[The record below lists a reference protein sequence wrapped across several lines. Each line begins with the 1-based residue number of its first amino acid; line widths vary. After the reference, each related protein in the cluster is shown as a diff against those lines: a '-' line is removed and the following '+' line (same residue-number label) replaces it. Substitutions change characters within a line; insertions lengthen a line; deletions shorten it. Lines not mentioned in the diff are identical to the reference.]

1 MLYNH
6 IIFRDVGNTEFV
18 FHHQKNIIPLVA
30 SAGLSAAGS
39 LLGSVAGG
47 LFAKKGSDAAAKAS
61 LQATRE
67 TNAANLK
74 LAKYQ
79 NDWNVAQWNR
89 QNAYNTPAMQR
100 QRYEEAGINPYF
112 ALGNIQ
118 SGNAESLLSAD
129 MAKQQSGAEAYN
141 MQAQGAQQ
149 LGSAIS
155 TGVANATS
163 QFFNAQYQQEQTKA
177 LQIQNTE
184 NLLSMNKRVQG
195 LQYDNEAKRMSNELY
210 NANMQSLM
218 NITKNQER
226 ESYARVAQANLQTVG
241 SEYDVAAKAFTNK
254 FILPAQRNIAEMTIG
269 KMVTEIAYQ
278 KAQERWTEKQTALA
292 SKYAAAAMLS
302 ANASWLSSKASWSN
316 SLTNASSVD
325 SQNWYRT
332 QQNFRENQQSF
343 RENTRFGIES
353 KYLERSI
360 KVGVQQLESQYNFQN
375 AKENQWLHSGGFN
388 KFMWSAGESLN
399 HLNPFK
405 FFGK

>member
-1 MLYNH
+1 MLH
-6 IIFRDVGNTEFV
+6 IKFRDVGNTEFV
-18 FHHQKNIIPLVA
+18 FHHQKYIFPIGGA
-30 SAGLSAAGS
+30 LSAVGS
-39 LLGSVAGG
+39 LLGSVTGG
-47 LFAKKGSDAAAKAS
+47 LFANKGSDAAAKAS

-74 LAKYQ
+74 LAQYQ
-79 NDWNVAQWNR
+79 NDWNLAQWNR
-89 QNAYNTPAMQR
+89 QNAYNTPLAQR

-112 ALGNIQ
+112 ALGNISSGSAQ
-118 SGNAESLLSAD
+118 SVMSAD
-129 MAKQQSGAEAYN
+129 MANQQSGAEAYN
-141 MQAQGAQQ
+141 LQAQGAQQ

-155 TGVANATS
+155 SGVSNAS
-163 QFFNAQYQQEQTKA
+163 AQFFNAQYQQEQTKA

-195 LQYDNEAKRMSNELY
+195 LEYGNQAKKMANELY

-241 SEYDVAAKAFTNK
+241 SQFDVASKSFTNK
-254 FILPAQRNIAEMTIG
+254 FILPAQRDIAEMTIG

-278 KAQERWTEKQTALA
+278 KAQENWTKKQTALA
-292 SKYAAAAMLS
+292 SKYAAAALLS
-302 ANASWLSSKASWSN
+302 ANANWLSSKASWSN
-316 SLTNASSVD
+316 SLTNASSVA

-332 QQNFRENQQSF
+332 QQNFREEQSNY
-343 RENTRFGIES
+343 RDSTRFGIES

-360 KVGVQQLESQYNFQN
+360 KIGVEQLESQGAFQF
-375 AKENQWLHSGGFN
+375 AREKQWLHSGGFN
-388 KFMWSAGESLN
+388 KFMWSAGESLS
-399 HLNPFK
+399 HLTPFK

>member
-1 MLYNH
+1 MLQ
-6 IIFRDVGNTEFV
+6 IKFRDVGNTEFIP
-18 FHHQKNIIPLVA
+18 HQFKPII
-30 SAGLSAAGS
+30 GGILSAVGS
-39 LLGSVAGG
+39 IAGG
-47 LFAKKGSDAAAKAS
+47 AISKAGSDAAARAS

-74 LAKYQ
+74 LAQYQ

-89 QNAYNTPAMQR
+89 QNAYNTPLAQR

-112 ALGNIQ
+112 ALGNINSGSAQ
-118 SGNAESLLSAD
+118 SLNSAD

-141 MQAQGAQQ
+141 MMAAGSQQ
-149 LGSAIS
+149 LGSSI
-155 TGVANATS
+155 ANASS
-163 QFFNAQYQQEQTKA
+163 QFLNAQYQQEQTKA

-195 LQYDNEAKRMSNELY
+195 LEYDNQAKKMANELY

-241 SEYDVAAKAFTNK
+241 SQYDVASKAFTNK
-254 FILPAQRNIAEMTIG
+254 FILPAQRDIAQMTIG
-269 KMVTEIAYQ
+269 KMVSEIAYQ
-278 KAQERWTEKQTALA
+278 KAQQHWTEKQTALA

-302 ANASWLSSKASWSN
+302 ANANWLSSKAAWSN
-316 SLTNASSVD
+316 SLTNASSVA

-332 QQNFRENQQSF
+332 QQNFRENMSNF
-343 RENTRFGIES
+343 RESTRFGIES

-360 KVGVQQLESQYNFQN
+360 KIGVEQLESQGAFQF
-375 AKENQWLHSGGFN
+375 AREDQWLHSGGFN
-388 KFMWSAGESLN
+388 KFMWSAGETLN

>member
-1 MLYNH
+1 MLN
-6 IIFRDVGNTEFV
+6 IKFRDVGNTEFV
-18 FHHQKNIIPLVA
+18 FHHQKNIVPLVGA
-30 SAGLSAAGS
+30 AALSAGGS
-39 LLGSVAGG
+39 LLGSITGG
-47 LFAKKGSDAAAKAS
+47 LFAKKGSDAAARAS

-74 LAKYQ
+74 LAQFQ
-79 NDWNVAQWNR
+79 NDWNIAQWNR
-89 QNAYNTPAMQR
+89 QNAYNTPLAQR

-112 ALGNIQ
+112 ALGNINSGSAQ
-118 SGNAESLLSAD
+118 SLMSAD
-129 MAKQQSGAEAYN
+129 MANQVSGADAYN
-141 MQAQGAQQ
+141 MQAQGSQQ
-149 LGSAIS
+149 LGSSIS
-155 TGVANATS
+155 SGVSNATA

-177 LQIQNTE
+177 LQIKNTE

-195 LQYDNEAKRMSNELY
+195 LEYDNQAKKMANELY

-241 SEYDVAAKAFTNK
+241 SQFDVAAKSFTNK
-254 FILPAQRNIAEMTIG
+254 FILPAQRDIAQMTIG
-269 KMVTEIAYQ
+269 KMVSEIAYQ
-278 KAQERWTEKQTALA
+278 KAQERWTQKQTALA
-292 SKYAAAAMLS
+292 SKYAAAALLS
-302 ANASWLSSKASWSN
+302 ANANWLSSKAAWSN
-316 SLTNASSVD
+316 SLSNASSVA

-332 QQNFRENQQSF
+332 QQNFRESS
-343 RENTRFGIES
+343 RFGIES

-360 KVGVQQLESQYNFQN
+360 KIGVEQLESQGAFQFER
-375 AKENQWLHSGGFN
+375 ENYWLHSGGFN